1 MDERPVKVGTPQSNP
16 EDASR
21 RSASRRAKKSADS
34 QRENRRSSSPK
45 RLGFVN
51 WQFFEGQ
58 PQGPTHLRG
67 LLMDVAN
74 QGLEFSQAIWF
85 VLERNA
91 IECHVIFFLQVGRV
105 RE

>member
-1 MDERPVKVGTPQSNP
+1 
-16 EDASR
+16 
-21 RSASRRAKKSADS
+21 
-34 QRENRRSSSPK
+34 
-45 RLGFVN
+45 LGFVN

-91 IECHVIFFLQVGRV
+91 IECHVIFVYRLVLV
-105 RE
+105 RDWLWKVSLP